1 MADQKSPS
9 EQDQDLNPSSG
20 QEPVLR
26 QEEKTDSIDTEAAMP
41 VSNSGGKTAVWLSS
55 LLALAAL
62 VVAVSVA
69 WLGHQ
74 QAQEQTQQIT
84 LAEQQLNRLQQ
95 ELQQRPT
102 RQQLQDSL
110 AALKSVSQLQQS
122 QQQLSEQAQ
131 VHQQQLKDMQLV
143 LAKASEP
150 RPRDWQL
157 AEVEYLLR
165 LANQRLQLE
174 EDISGALTLFLTA
187 EQRLKA
193 ADVPGTLSVRSLL
206 LDDIAKLKS
215 VTAIDRVSL
224 ALELQDMADEALL
237 LQVQTLPKAPAIQF
251 DSLSA
256 TDTDQAWYQRLW
268 QEIRSLVV
276 IRKREL
282 PVQALPFTDD
292 ELALRHQLSA
302 LLLQASWAG
311 LRAEE
316 ALYQQSLAGAEQ
328 RLQGF
333 DPQAV
338 ASQNLLKRVRELQQQ
353 TIQQTL
359 PNTESSLDSLQTFI
373 AQRYSAPL
381 PVAAG
386 AAETDAAGGEKP

>member
-1 MADQKSPS
+1 MADQKSPN

-20 QEPVLR
+20 QEPALR
-26 QEEKTDSIDTEAAMP
+26 QEEMIDSVEEETAAP
-41 VSNSGGKTAVWLSS
+41 VSNRTGKAAVWLSS
-55 LLALAAL
+55 LLALVAL
-62 VVAVSVA
+62 LIAVGVA

-74 QAQEQTQQIT
+74 QAQESGQQI
-84 LAEQQLNRLQQ
+84 NRLQQ

-102 RQQLQDSL
+102 RQQLQEPL
-110 AALKSVSQLQQS
+110 AALSSLNQLQQS
-122 QQQLSEQAQ
+122 QQQLSEQTLT
-131 VHQQQLKDMQLV
+131 HQQQLKDMQLA
-143 LAKASEP
+143 LTKASEP

-174 EDISGALTLFLTA
+174 EDIPGALTLFQTA
-187 EQRLKA
+187 EQRLKT
-193 ADVPGTLSVRSLL
+193 ADVPGTLSIRSLL

-215 VTAIDRVSL
+215 ATTIDRVSL

-237 LQVQTLPKAPAIQF
+237 LQVQPLPEAPVIQLDQLV
-251 DSLSA
+251 DSSS
-256 TDTDQAWYQRLW
+256 DQTWYQRLW

-276 IRKREL
+276 VRKREL
-282 PVQALPFTDD
+282 PVQALPFTED

-311 LRAEE
+311 LRAED
-316 ALYQQSLAGAEQ
+316 ALYLQSLARAEK

-333 DPQAV
+333 DQQAT
-338 ASQNLLKRVRELQQQ
+338 ASQQMLKRVQQLQQQ
-353 TIQQTL
+353 SIKQTL
-359 PNTESSLDSLQTFI
+359 PDTESSLDSLQTFI

-381 PVAAG
+381 PVAPE
-386 AAETDAAGGEKP
+386 AASPAAVQGELP

>member
-1 MADQKSPS
+1 MADQKSPN

-20 QEPVLR
+20 QEPALR
-26 QEEKTDSIDTEAAMP
+26 QEEMIDAADAETTTP
-41 VSNSGGKTAVWLSS
+41 VSNCGSKAVVWLSS
-55 LLALAAL
+55 LLALIAL
-62 VVAVSVA
+62 LVAVAVA

-74 QAQEQTQQIT
+74 QAQQADQQI
-84 LAEQQLNRLQQ
+84 NRLQQ

-102 RQQLQDSL
+102 RQQLQEPL
-110 AALKSVSQLQQS
+110 AALSSLNQLQQS
-122 QQQLSEQAQ
+122 QQQLSEQTL
-131 VHQQQLKDMQLV
+131 VHQQQLQDMQSALT
-143 LAKASEP
+143 KASEP

-174 EDISGALTLFLTA
+174 EDIPGALTLFLTA

-193 ADVPGTLSVRSLL
+193 ADVPGTLSIRSLL
-206 LDDIAKLKS
+206 LDDIAKLKAAA
-215 VTAIDRVSL
+215 AIDRVSL

-237 LQVQTLPKAPAIQF
+237 LQVQPLPEAPAIQL
-251 DSLSA
+251 DQL
-256 TDTDQAWYQRLW
+256 TDTRSGQTWYQRLW

-282 PVQALPFTDD
+282 PVQALPFMEE

-316 ALYQQSLAGAEQ
+316 ALYQHSLAGAEK

-333 DPQAV
+333 DQQAT
-338 ASQNLLKRVRELQQQ
+338 ASQQMLIRVQQLQQQ
-353 TIQQTL
+353 SVRQTL
-359 PNTESSLDSLQTFI
+359 PDTESSLDSLQTFI

-381 PVAAG
+381 PVAPE
-386 AAETDAAGGEKP
+386 AAAPAASQGEQP